1 MENASKAL
9 LIAGGILFAL
19 LIITVLLYMNQNIIT
34 VRQTEQEKIEIEQ
47 LQKFNQEYEVYN
59 KKLMYGAEVMS
70 LINKMKNNNEKYKGN
85 SNYQMSY
92 TLSGFTENN
101 IEKTGV
107 YTCTDIQYSTE
118 TGRVKS
124 MTFTKYEQ

>member
-34 VRQTEQEKIEIEQ
+34 IRQTEQEKIEVEQ

-70 LINKMKNNNEKYKGN
+70 LINKMKNNNE
-85 SNYQMSY
+85 
-92 TLSGFTENN
+92 
-101 IEKTGV
+101 
-107 YTCTDIQYSTE
+107 
-118 TGRVKS
+118 
-124 MTFTKYEQ
+124 